1 MGTKV
6 TLIILFLFALLLRTW
21 QLQKYPDAVDED
33 EMAMGYYGY
42 SLATNGTDEYG
53 NKYPIYF
60 KSVGDYKY
68 GLPFYFAT
76 LPVKIFGLNTFS
88 TRVTSAFFGSLSVIA
103 IYFLVMELFKMRKL
117 SLISSFMIAISP
129 MHIHFS
135 RIAYTNI
142 FGSFWAIL
150 TIIFFIKIIKKF
162 DYKIFIFGIIS
173 LISSIYSYQAFRV
186 ILPLVFLTLPLF
198 LFKEFKKDLKK
209 KIILPLLGTIIVLL
223 SFINPVSRARS
234 SNNTSLINTPALVE
248 NFSEDNI
255 AGTKLLVTRIFHN
268 KLEIAGLDFAKRYLW
283 YFDPKTIFIEQSSS
297 SGRHFIPGIGLVY
310 LVELP
315 FFIYGLLKMKKSFVP
330 LLLLAIAPIPGAM
343 VADSVSFTRS
353 VFLIYPISIISA
365 YGIYQLTEKFKLN
378 ILLQILI
385 VGLFAANFSFFVHQY
400 IVHKTFHH
408 PWYSDVGLVEM
419 VEGVKKK
426 IDNYDKVVIS
436 KGHYIPFLFV
446 NKKLDEKLI
455 FNMPH
460 DCPALGQKKVL
471 YVCFGY
477 KVPKS
482 ARVLEVYRFKDGL
495 PAIFLV
501 DFNQKQE
508 GSLPDRLEWGEEIPT
523 YKLDEKDYWPTD
535 NRR

>member
-1 MGTKV
+1 M
-6 TLIILFLFALLLRTW
+6 
-21 QLQKYPDAVDED
+21 
-33 EMAMGYYGY
+33 
-42 SLATNGTDEYG
+42 
-53 NKYPIYF
+53 
-60 KSVGDYKY
+60 
-68 GLPFYFAT
+68 
-76 LPVKIFGLNTFS
+76 
-88 TRVTSAFFGSLSVIA
+88 
-103 IYFLVMELFKMRKL
+103 
-117 SLISSFMIAISP
+117 
-129 MHIHFS
+129 
-135 RIAYTNI
+135 
-142 FGSFWAIL
+142 
-150 TIIFFIKIIKKF
+150 
-162 DYKIFIFGIIS
+162 
-173 LISSIYSYQAFRV
+173 
-186 ILPLVFLTLPLF
+186 
-198 LFKEFKKDLKK
+198 
-209 KIILPLLGTIIVLL
+209 
-223 SFINPVSRARS
+223 
-234 SNNTSLINTPALVE
+234 INTPALVE

>member
-209 KIILPLLGTIIVLL
+209 KIILPCI
-223 SFINPVSRARS
+223 
-234 SNNTSLINTPALVE
+234 
-248 NFSEDNI
+248 
-255 AGTKLLVTRIFHN
+255 TR
-268 KLEIAGLDFAKRYLW
+268 
-283 YFDPKTIFIEQSSS
+283 
-297 SGRHFIPGIGLVY
+297 
-310 LVELP
+310 
-315 FFIYGLLKMKKSFVP
+315 
-330 LLLLAIAPIPGAM
+330 
-343 VADSVSFTRS
+343 
-353 VFLIYPISIISA
+353 
-365 YGIYQLTEKFKLN
+365 
-378 ILLQILI
+378 QI
-385 VGLFAANFSFFVHQY
+385 
-400 IVHKTFHH
+400 K
-408 PWYSDVGLVEM
+408 
-419 VEGVKKK
+419 
-426 IDNYDKVVIS
+426 
-436 KGHYIPFLFV
+436 
-446 NKKLDEKLI
+446 
-455 FNMPH
+455 
-460 DCPALGQKKVL
+460 
-471 YVCFGY
+471 
-477 KVPKS
+477 
-482 ARVLEVYRFKDGL
+482 
-495 PAIFLV
+495 
-501 DFNQKQE
+501 
-508 GSLPDRLEWGEEIPT
+508 
-523 YKLDEKDYWPTD
+523 
-535 NRR
+535 